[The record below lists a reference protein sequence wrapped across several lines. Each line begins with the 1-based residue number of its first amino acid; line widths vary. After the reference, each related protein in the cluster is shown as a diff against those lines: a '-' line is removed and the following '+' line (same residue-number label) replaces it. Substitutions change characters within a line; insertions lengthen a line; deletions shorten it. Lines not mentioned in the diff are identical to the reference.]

1 LKAGAIAWP
10 KDEELGSLGLR
21 GLRMVLTLCYVNFVL
36 YLVLYISGMYINIYV
51 TSGIN
56 TIGIADPTN
65 VFHMV
70 VSSLIFLISFIV
82 AAVGFLYGMRKV
94 ALFSMGAIVSLIVA
108 TVGGLLFLATGGAR
122 SSGSLTLIGGWV
134 MSILF
139 MLALFLSYYSTLKIM
154 RAIRVV
160 EAVSGPQEGA

>member
-1 LKAGAIAWP
+1 MKASEIAWP
-10 KDEELGSLGLR
+10 KDEELGTLGLK
-21 GLRMVLTLCYVNFVL
+21 GLRLVLRLCYVNFGL

-56 TIGIADPTN
+56 TIGIGDPTN

-70 VSSLIFLISFIV
+70 VSTLNFMISFIV

-94 ALFSMGAIVSLIVA
+94 ALFSTGAIVSIIVA
-108 TVGGLLFLATGGAR
+108 TIGGLLFLATGGGR
-122 SSGSLTLIGGWV
+122 GSGSLTLIGGWV
-134 MSILF
+134 MAGLF
-139 MLALFLSYYSTLKIM
+139 MLALFLSYYSTLRIM

-160 EAVSGPQEGA
+160 EAVSGPQGRA